1 MRNWFKNV
9 GPGVL
14 VSAAFIGPGT
24 VTVCTLAGVNF
35 QFALLWALLLSIISC
50 IVLQE
55 MAARLGLVSQAGLS
69 ESIRK
74 EIQNPILRGF
84 AIALI
89 LSAIVI
95 GNAAYEAGNIT
106 GAVLGITAIMSPL
119 EVQIGSYF
127 SLNVWSVVIGAVA
140 FILLY
145 IGNYKILERVFIALV
160 ALMSISFII
169 TAFLT
174 QPDISAILEGMFVP
188 KMGADGILTVIAL
201 VGTTVVPY
209 NLFLHASLVSEKWKN
224 PSKIKI
230 ARKELTAAIILGGIV
245 SMAIVI
251 CAAAPNLTNVSSAA
265 DLAVGL
271 NPLFGEYATWF
282 IAIGLLA
289 AGITSAITAPLA
301 AAYVVKGCFGWENG
315 MKSIKFR
322 AVWISI
328 LSLGVLFSSLKFSPI
343 EIIRFAQIA
352 NGLLLPII
360 AIFLF
365 WIVNKIS
372 VMGKYKNSMSQNIF
386 GIIIIVIS
394 IFLGAKSIYS
404 VLQNF

>member
-1 MRNWFKNV
+1 MKNWFKNV

-24 VTVCTLAGVNF
+24 VTICTLAGVNF
-35 QFALLWALLLSIISC
+35 QFALLWALLLSILSC

-55 MAARLGLVSQAGLS
+55 MAARLGIVSQAGLS

-74 EIQNPILRGF
+74 EIQNPALRII
-84 AIALI
+84 AIILI

-106 GAVLGITAIMSPL
+106 GAVLGITAVLPPL
-119 EVQIGSYF
+119 EFNLGNAF
-127 SLNVWSVVIGAVA
+127 TLNLWSVFIGAIA
-140 FILLY
+140 FILLF
-145 IGNYKILERVFIALV
+145 IGNYKVLERVFIGLV
-160 ALMSISFII
+160 ALMSLSFII

-174 QPDISAILEGMFVP
+174 QPDFSAILEGLFVP
-188 KMGADGILTVIAL
+188 KMGTDGILTVIAL

-209 NLFLHASLVSEKWKN
+209 NLFLHASLVSEKWKD
-224 PSKIKI
+224 PSKLKI

-251 CAAAPNLTNVSSAA
+251 CAAAPNLTHVSSAA

-282 IAIGLLA
+282 IALGLLA

-301 AAYVVKGCFGWENG
+301 AAYVVKGCFGWEG
-315 MKSIKFR
+315 GLKSGKFK

-328 LSLGVLFSSLKFSPI
+328 LVLGVLFSSLQLKPI

-352 NGLLLPII
+352 NGLLLPVI

-365 WIVNKIS
+365 WIVNRSS
-372 VMGKYKNSMSQNIF
+372 VMGKYKNSLLQNIF
-386 GIIIIVIS
+386 GIAIIVLS
-394 IFLGAKSIYS
+394 IFLGVKSIYS

>member
-1 MRNWFKNV
+1 MKNWFRNV

-74 EIQNPILRGF
+74 EIKNPAVRLF
-84 AIALI
+84 ALI
-89 LSAIVI
+89 LVLSAIVV
-95 GNAAYEAGNIT
+95 GNAAYEAGNIS
-106 GAVLGITAIMSPL
+106 GAVLGINALTAPL
-119 EVQIGSYF
+119 ELKLGDF
-127 SLNVWSVVIGAVA
+127 NLNIWSVIIGAIA

-145 IGNYKILERVFIALV
+145 IGNYKVLERVFIGLV
-160 ALMSISFII
+160 GVMSISFII

-174 QPDISAILEGMFVP
+174 KPDLSLIFHGLLTP
-188 KMGADGILTVIAL
+188 KLGPDKILTVIAL

-209 NLFLHASLVSEKWKN
+209 NLFLHASLVSEKWKDA
-224 PSKIKI
+224 SKLPM
-230 ARKELTAAIILGGIV
+230 ARKDLIIAIVLGGLV

-251 CAAAPNLTNVSSAA
+251 CAAAPNLVEVESAA
-265 DLAVGL
+265 DLALGL
-271 NPLFGEYATWF
+271 KPLFGPYATWF
-282 IAIGLLA
+282 IAIGLLS
-289 AGITSAITAPLA
+289 AGITSSITAPLA
-301 AAYVVKGCFGWENG
+301 AAYVAKGCFGWGDG
-315 MKSIKFR
+315 MKSRKFR
-322 AVWISI
+322 LVWMGI
-328 LSLGVLFSSLKFSPI
+328 LLLGVFFSSLQLKPVEVI
-343 EIIRFAQIA
+343 QFAQVA

-365 WIVNKIS
+365 WIVNRTSI
-372 VMGKYKNSMSQNIF
+372 MGAYKNSLTQNIF
-386 GIIIIVIS
+386 GVLIIGIA

-404 VLQNF
+404 VLQNI

>member
-35 QFALLWALLLSIISC
+35 QFALLWALLLSVISC

-55 MAARLGLVSQAGLS
+55 MAARLGIVSQAGLS

-74 EIQNPILRGF
+74 EIQNPFLRVLAIILV
-84 AIALI
+84 
-89 LSAIVI
+89 LSAIVL

-106 GAVLGITAIMSPL
+106 GAVLGITAVTSPL
-119 EVQIGSYF
+119 ELELNSAF
-127 SLNVWSVVIGAVA
+127 SINIWSLVIGVIA
-140 FILLY
+140 FTLLF
-145 IGNYKILERVFIALV
+145 IGNYKILERVFIGLV
-160 ALMSISFII
+160 VLMSISFII

-174 QPDISAILEGMFVP
+174 QPDYSAVLEGLLVP
-188 KMGADGILTVIAL
+188 RIGTDGILTVIAL

-209 NLFLHASLVSEKWKN
+209 NLFLHASLVSEKWKDA
-224 PSKIKI
+224 SKLKI
-230 ARKELTAAIILGGIV
+230 ARRELSLAIILGGVV

-251 CAAAPNLTNVSSAA
+251 CASAPNLKNVASAA

-271 NPLFGEYATWF
+271 KPLFGEYATWF

-301 AAYVVKGCFGWENG
+301 AAFVVKGCFGWESS
-315 MKSIKFR
+315 MKSVKFR
-322 AVWISI
+322 AVWMSI
-328 LSLGVLFSSLKFSPI
+328 LGLGVLFSSLKFKPI

-352 NGLLLPII
+352 NGLLLPVI

-365 WIVNKIS
+365 WIVNKTS
-372 VMGKYKNSMSQNIF
+372 VMGKYKNTLLQNIL
-386 GIIIIVIS
+386 GAVIIVIS